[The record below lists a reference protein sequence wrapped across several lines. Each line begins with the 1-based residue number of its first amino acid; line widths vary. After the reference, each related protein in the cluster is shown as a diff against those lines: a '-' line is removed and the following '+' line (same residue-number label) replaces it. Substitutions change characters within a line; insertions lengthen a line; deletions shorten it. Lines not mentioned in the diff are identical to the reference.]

1 MTTYIYFRMPV
12 IIISN
17 NNATEQISV
26 IMEIR
31 DKTLKTQRF
40 HICYFVQKQIEQAF
54 HRRKTGLQNLEEFYG
69 QLNN

>member
-1 MTTYIYFRMPV
+1 MTAYIYFRMPV

-26 IMEIR
+26 IMEIL
-31 DKTLKTQRF
+31 DKTQRF

-54 HRRKTGLQNLEEFYG
+54 HRRKTGLQNLEEFYD